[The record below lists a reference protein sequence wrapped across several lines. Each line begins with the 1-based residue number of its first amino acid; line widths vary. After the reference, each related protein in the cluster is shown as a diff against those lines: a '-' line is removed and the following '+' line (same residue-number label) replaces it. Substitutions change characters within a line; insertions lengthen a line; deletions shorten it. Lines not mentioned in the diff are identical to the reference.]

1 MAGSAPSNSGAARI
15 TLTFVTSFLLGC
27 AGEPRPNDLLLLG
40 GTVFDGSG
48 ADPAV
53 RDVAVGADRVIFV
66 GDAAAE
72 GVEALDTLDVTGLW
86 LVPGFIDMHSHAELD
101 EPWGRDARPFVY
113 QGITTAV
120 LGVDG
125 SGADRITER
134 FASWTR
140 DGIGLNALV
149 YVGHNEAREAVMGEE
164 DRAPT
169 PDEFD
174 AMKAYVRRGMEEG
187 ALGLSSGLFY
197 VPGAYSETEEVI
209 ELNRVAAEYGGIYD
223 THDRDLGAAYEGIG
237 LLPSIEE
244 GIRIG
249 EEAGT
254 PVIFS
259 HFNPQGAHNYG
270 KAPEAARL
278 VEEARAR
285 GVEVAAA
292 QHPYTATQSNL
303 QSYTIPRWASAGGRD
318 ELLRRFEDAD
328 TVALLARETMEM
340 LTIRGGAEK
349 ILIVA
354 PRPDLNGKT
363 LAEVAAEWGASVP
376 ETVRRILS
384 DGNVP
389 VMNLDLYDDWNTRHL
404 ATMPWMMTGTDGRTP
419 APDQPIAH
427 PRPFGAFTKK
437 LSDFA
442 IEEEVIS
449 VPFAIRSMTGLAAD
463 FLGISDRGYVREGMY
478 ADLAVLD
485 PERIRDR
492 ATYEAPQ
499 QLSEGTVHVLVNG
512 RFALRD
518 GTATGDLAGVPL
530 LRGGVPFRSTEVPR
544 ER

>member
-1 MAGSAPSNSGAARI
+1 MVGTDRSNSATARI
-15 TLTFVTSFLLGC
+15 TLTLGALLLLGC
-27 AGEPRPNDLLLLG
+27 AGETPPADLLLVG

-48 ADPAV
+48 ADPLE
-53 RDVAVGADRVIFV
+53 RDVALQGDRIVFV

-72 GVEALDTLDVTGLW
+72 DMEAPDTLDVTGLW
-86 LVPGFIDMHSHAELD
+86 VVPGFIDMHSHAELD

-125 SGADRITER
+125 SGSNRVSER
-134 FASWTR
+134 FEAWNR
-140 DGIGLNALV
+140 DGIGVNALL
-149 YVGHNEAREAVMGEE
+149 YVGHNEARETVMGEE

-169 PDEFD
+169 ADELD

-197 VPGAYSETEEVI
+197 VPGAYSETEEVV
-209 ELNRVAAEYGGIYD
+209 ELNRVAAEFGGIYD

-237 LLPSIEE
+237 LLASIEE

-270 KAPEAARL
+270 RAPEAARL

-285 GVEVAAA
+285 GVDVAAA

-318 ELLRRFEDAD
+318 ALLRRLENPD
-328 TVALLARETMEM
+328 TAALLARHTMEM
-340 LTIRGGAEK
+340 LAIRGGAEK

-363 LAEVAAEWGASVP
+363 LAEVASEWGASVP

-404 ATMPWMMTGTDGRTP
+404 AAMPWMMTGTDGRTP

-463 FLGISDRGYVREGMY
+463 FLGISDRGYVREGMH
-478 ADLAVLD
+478 ADIAVLD

-518 GTATGDLAGVPL
+518 GAATGDLAGVPL
-530 LRGGVPFRSTEVPR
+530 LRGGVPSRLVEVPP

>member
-1 MAGSAPSNSGAARI
+1 MAARV
-15 TLTFVTSFLLGC
+15 TLTFVVSLLLGC
-27 AGEPRPNDLLLLG
+27 AAEDRPADLLLLG
-40 GTVFDGSG
+40 GTVYDGSG
-48 ADPAV
+48 TDPSED
-53 RDVAVGADRVIFV
+53 DVALRGDRIVFV
-66 GDAAAE
+66 GDATAE
-72 GVEALDTLDVTGLW
+72 DVGALDTLDVTGLW
-86 LVPGFIDMHSHAELD
+86 VVPGFIDMHSHAELD

-125 SGADRITER
+125 SGTNRVTER
-134 FASWTR
+134 FETWTR

-149 YVGHNEAREAVMGEE
+149 YVGHNAAREAVMGEE
-164 DRAPT
+164 DRAPSA
-169 PDEFD
+169 EELD
-174 AMKAYVRRGMEEG
+174 AMRAYVRRGMEEG

-209 ELNRVAAEYGGIYD
+209 ELNRVAAEFDGIYD

-237 LLPSIEE
+237 LLASIEE

-270 KAPEAARL
+270 RAPEASSL

-285 GVEVAAA
+285 GVVVAAA

-318 ELLRRFEDAD
+318 QLLRRLENPD
-328 TVALLARETMEM
+328 TAALLARETMEM
-340 LTIRGGAEK
+340 LSIRGGAEK

-354 PRPDLNGKT
+354 PSPDLNGKT
-363 LAEVAAEWGASVP
+363 LAEVASEWGASVP

-437 LSDFA
+437 LGDFA
-442 IEEEVIS
+442 IEEGIIS

-463 FLGISDRGYVREGMY
+463 FLGISDRGYVREGMR

-512 RFALRD
+512 RFALRN
-518 GTATGDLAGVPL
+518 GTATGDLAGRAL
-530 LRGGVPFRSTEVPR
+530 LRGGIPFR
-544 ER
+544 

>member
-1 MAGSAPSNSGAARI
+1 MAGTDRSNSATAKI
-15 TLTFVTSFLLGC
+15 TLTLGALLLLGC
-27 AGEPRPNDLLLLG
+27 AGETPPADLLLVG

-48 ADPAV
+48 ADPLE
-53 RDVAVGADRVIFV
+53 RDVALQGDRIVFV

-72 GVEALDTLDVTGLW
+72 DMEAPDTLDVTGLW
-86 LVPGFIDMHSHAELD
+86 VVPGFIDMHSHAELD

-125 SGADRITER
+125 SGSNRVSER
-134 FASWTR
+134 FDAWNR
-140 DGIGLNALV
+140 DGIGVNALL
-149 YVGHNEAREAVMGEE
+149 YVGHNEARETVMGEE

-169 PDEFD
+169 ADELD

-209 ELNRVAAEYGGIYD
+209 ELNRVAAEFGGIYD

-237 LLPSIEE
+237 LLASIEE

-249 EEAGT
+249 EEGGT

-270 KAPEAARL
+270 RAPEAARL

-285 GVEVAAA
+285 GVDVAAA

-318 ELLRRFEDAD
+318 QLLRRFEDPD
-328 TVALLARETMEM
+328 TTALLARHTMEM
-340 LTIRGGAEK
+340 LAIRGGAEK

-363 LAEVAAEWGASVP
+363 LAEVASEWGASVP

-384 DGNVP
+384 EGNVP

-404 ATMPWMMTGTDGRTP
+404 AAMPWMMTGTDGRTP

-442 IEEEVIS
+442 IEEEIIS

-463 FLGISDRGYVREGMY
+463 FLGLSDRGYVREGMY
-478 ADLAVLD
+478 ADIAVLD
-485 PERIRDR
+485 PDRIRDR

-499 QLSEGTVHVLVNG
+499 RLSEGTVHVLVNG
-512 RFALRD
+512 RFALR
-518 GTATGDLAGVPL
+518 GGAATETLAGVPL
-530 LRGGVPFRSTEVPR
+530 LRGGVPFRLAEVPP

>member
-1 MAGSAPSNSGAARI
+1 MAGTGFSSRVVPSALLAMAA
-15 TLTFVTSFLLGC
+15 TLTMGC
-27 AGEPRPNDLLLLG
+27 ALEEAPADVLLVG
-40 GTVFDGSG
+40 GTVLDGSG
-48 ADPAV
+48 ADPSDH
-53 RDVAVGADRVIFV
+53 DVAVGGNRIVFV

-72 GVEALDTLDVTGLW
+72 GVEATDTLEVTGLW
-86 LVPGFIDMHSHAELD
+86 VVPGFIDMHSHAELD
-101 EPWGRDARPFVY
+101 EPWGRDAGPFVY

-125 SGADRITER
+125 SGSNRVTER
-134 FASWTR
+134 FESWTR
-140 DGIGLNALV
+140 DGIGVNALV
-149 YVGHNEAREAVMGEE
+149 YVGHNEARETVMGEE

-169 PDEFD
+169 PDELH

-197 VPGAYSETEEVI
+197 VPGAYAETDEVT

-254 PVIFS
+254 SVIFS

-270 KAPEAARL
+270 RAPEAARL
-278 VEEARAR
+278 VEEARDR
-285 GVEVAAA
+285 GVMVAAA

-303 QSYTIPRWASAGGRD
+303 QSYTIPRWASAGGR
-318 ELLRRFEDAD
+318 EALLRRFENAD

-340 LTIRGGAEK
+340 LEIRGGAEK

-354 PRPDLNGKT
+354 PRPELNGKT
-363 LAEVAAEWGASVP
+363 LAEVASEWGTSVP
-376 ETVRRILS
+376 ETVRRILR

-389 VMNLDLYDDWNTRHL
+389 VMNLNLYDDWNTRHL
-404 ATMPWMMTGTDGRTP
+404 AQMPWMMTGTDGRTP

-437 LSDFA
+437 LHDFA
-442 IEEEVIS
+442 IEDEIIS

-463 FLGISDRGYVREGMY
+463 FLGLSDRGYVREGML

-485 PERIRDR
+485 PERVRDR

-518 GTATGDLAGVPL
+518 GVATEVLAGVPL
-530 LRGGVPFRSTEVPR
+530 LRGGVPFRTADVAP